1 MEEKSYFEQLDD
13 IRLAFDY
20 GQQYEM
26 LVLNS
31 SMHPLLK
38 AYETRIKLVSV
49 NEHNKLLYGTI
60 VLYSRMSQSISIR
73 WIKGF
78 RVHSVDLRGVLQSHS
93 ENKIPF
99 SSIIGIV
106 SEFTY
111 HGQWV
116 KSNSIKGFLIKCWYT
131 IISFG
136 YRITRPIR
144 NIRKML

>member
-1 MEEKSYFEQLDD
+1 MEEKSYFDQIDD

-20 GQQYEM
+20 GQEYEM

-38 AYETRIKLVSV
+38 AYETRIKLVQV
-49 NEHNKLLYGTI
+49 NEHNKLYYGSI

-78 RVHSVDLRGVLQSHS
+78 RTHSVDLRGILQSHS
-93 ENKIPF
+93 ENKIPH

-106 SEFTY
+106 SEFTVN
-111 HGQWV
+111 GQWV
-116 KSNSIKGFLIKCWYT
+116 KSNSMYGIYLKCVYT
-131 IISFG
+131 LLSIG

-144 NIRKML
+144 QLIRNM